1 MLKIAA
7 CLEEHFPHS
16 MANAVVKKAVDMG
29 ISHKEMHSEVEYV
42 VAHGIASKI
51 NNQRVVIGSA
61 HFVFDDEHVKISKAD
76 EKILD
81 ALEPRYSHLYLAIA
95 GKLAAI
101 IAIADPLRPEAK
113 DVLAQLKELG
123 IKKTVMMTGDN
134 AQTAQAIAGEV
145 GVDEFHAEVL
155 PEDKAALVEQRK
167 AAGHTVIMIGDGIN
181 DSPALSAADCGIAIG
196 AGAAIAREISDVTIA
211 AESLEE
217 LVMLKRLANLM
228 MKRVHNNHH
237 FVIGFNGALI
247 LLGTMGILQPT
258 VSALL
263 HNASTLGVSLVS
275 MTNLIEN

>member
-1 MLKIAA
+1 M
-7 CLEEHFPHS
+7 
-16 MANAVVKKAVDMG
+16 
-29 ISHKEMHSEVEYV
+29 
-42 VAHGIASKI
+42 
-51 NNQRVVIGSA
+51 
-61 HFVFDDEHVKISKAD
+61 
-76 EKILD
+76 
-81 ALEPRYSHLYLAIA
+81 
-95 GKLAAI
+95 
-101 IAIADPLRPEAK
+101 
-113 DVLAQLKELG
+113 LAQLKELG